1 MRSQTRERIRTQ
13 TLPRVAARVA
23 CAGVLGLSLVVG
35 TAFPAIAY
43 EVVEVRN
50 GGVLAG
56 TVTLDGP
63 TPAPKGYNLVM
74 YPDPEYCGRISNG
87 NGWRLLY
94 DFVVDQAGG
103 LKDAVVILDGVEA
116 GKAFEVSVPQVEARD
131 CRFLPFMT
139 VVRDGH
145 AIEVMNMDPVMHDIQ
160 AYETSSHLGAR
171 VLFNSPLPMNFLHN
185 RGDLHATHNHK
196 PGKSMLGP
204 IYLSKGRRTFFM
216 QCGFHAYMESWALA
230 IDNPYYSITDASGR
244 FTITDVPPGTYRLVV
259 WHPQVGTMREQML
272 TVEPGGRVTA
282 DLSLRAPTGH
292 RTAHEVVDNPR
303 FGLGALG
310 RPIEI
315 LPLVERQ
322 Q

>member
-1 MRSQTRERIRTQ
+1 MTRYKRPATI
-13 TLPRVAARVA
+13 LAWMV
-23 CAGVLGLSLVVG
+23 CAILLGLSLAVG
-35 TAFPAIAY
+35 TALPAIAY

-50 GGVLAG
+50 GGVLTG
-56 TVTLDGP
+56 TITLDGP

-94 DFVVDQAGG
+94 DFVVDQTGG
-103 LKDAVVILDGVEA
+103 LKDAVVMLEGVEA

-145 AIEVMNMDPVMHDIQ
+145 AIEVVNMDPVMHDIQ

-171 VLFNSPLPMNFLHN
+171 VLFNSPLPMNFFHK
-185 RGDLHATHNHK
+185 RGDLHATHSHK

-216 QCGFHAYMESWALA
+216 QCGFHAFMESWALA

-259 WHPQVGTMREQML
+259 WHPQVGTMAEQRL
-272 TVEPGGRVTA
+272 TVEPGGRATA
-282 DLSLRAPTGH
+282 DLSLRAPTGR

-315 LPLVERQ
+315 VPLVEQ
-322 Q
+322 QR